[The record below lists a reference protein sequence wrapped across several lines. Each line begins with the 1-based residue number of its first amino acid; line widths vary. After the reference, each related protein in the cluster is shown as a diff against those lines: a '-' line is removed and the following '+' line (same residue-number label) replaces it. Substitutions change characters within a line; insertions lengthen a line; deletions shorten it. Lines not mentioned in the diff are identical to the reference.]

1 MAVNFGHGGYTSNV
15 DKITDTLNNFFSTAF
30 QDQHK
35 NKFFNLHDVKTVVGW
50 YRQANEFKD
59 KRENEIS
66 SSDPVST
73 VANKITERL
82 LEKIEP
88 YYEQCLTEKIEI
100 KTQFRDGKVEN
111 NFKVGLIPIKSHVD
125 FTKEVNSRD
134 ICTIRFRFNLNTKT
148 YISRLRIQHS
158 EGKTLCDIE
167 KAGMELELSLI
178 EIIVIYIGTEQTNIS
193 FMKTIKLAH
202 KKFEIQNLV
211 LKR

>member
-35 NKFFNLHDVKTVVGW
+35 NKFFNLRDVKTVVGW
-50 YRQANEFKD
+50 YRQANEFKE
-59 KRENEIS
+59 KIENDIS

-73 VANKITERL
+73 VANNIIERL
-82 LEKIEP
+82 LEKVEP
-88 YYEQCLTEKIEI
+88 YYEQCLIEKIEI
-100 KTQFRDGKVEN
+100 
-111 NFKVGLIPIKSHVD
+111 
-125 FTKEVNSRD
+125 
-134 ICTIRFRFNLNTKT
+134 KT
-148 YISRLRIQHS
+148 YISRLRIRHS
-158 EGKTLCDIE
+158 EGKTFYDIE
-167 KAGMELELSLI
+167 KAGMELDLSLI

-193 FMKTIKLAH
+193 FKKTIKLAH

>member
-1 MAVNFGHGGYTSNV
+1 MAVNIGHGGYTSNV

-35 NKFFNLHDVKTVVGW
+35 NKFVNLREVKTVVGW
-50 YRQANEFKD
+50 YRQANEFKE
-59 KRENEIS
+59 KIENDIS

-73 VANKITERL
+73 VANNIIERL
-82 LEKIEP
+82 LEKVEP
-88 YYEQCLTEKIEI
+88 YYERCLTEKIEI
-100 KTQFRDGKVEN
+100 KTHFRDGKIEN

-125 FTKEVNSRD
+125 ITKEVNHRD
-134 ICTIRFRFNLNTKT
+134 ICTIRFRFNLDTKT
-148 YISRLRIQHS
+148 YISRLRIRHS

-178 EIIVIYIGTEQTNIS
+178 EIIVIYIGAEQTNIS
-193 FMKTIKLAH
+193 FKKTIKLAH